1 MITVEEALR
10 LIERHRLGMGPTMAT
25 ERIAIGDAL
34 DRVLAREVRARVTAP
49 PRDVSAMD
57 GYAVRAADLGNDA
70 PLRVIGEA
78 PAGAPFGGAVGP
90 GEAVRLFTGSVVP
103 DGADHVVIQEETRR
117 ENGTVVLLAVPDAPA
132 HIRRAGIDFAEGD
145 LLIEAGTRLG
155 PVHIAAAAASDHE
168 TLEVHC
174 RPKVALLGN
183 GDELRAPGSNPAIG
197 EVIASNA
204 PSLAAL
210 VRRWGGEPVDLGIAR
225 DSRAAIGERLE
236 RAGDADIIVPVGGA
250 SVGDHDH
257 MVAAFDD
264 AGFETVF
271 RKIAVKPGKPTW
283 LAVRGAQVA
292 LGLPGNFASAYVC
305 AHLFLR
311 PLLGEPA
318 SVVAAR
324 TATALPA
331 NGSRETYLRAT
342 LETDARGVRQVS
354 VTRRQDSSLITPF
367 LECDALVR
375 RPPGAPAIDAGGIVT
390 VVPLER

>member
-10 LIERHRLGMGPTMAT
+10 LIERHRLAGGATMAT

-34 DRVLAREVRARVTAP
+34 DRVLAREVRARVSAP

-57 GYAVRAADLGNDA
+57 GYAVRAADLRGNTA
-70 PLRVIGEA
+70 LCVIGEA
-78 PAGAPFGGAVGP
+78 PAGAPFAGTVEP

-103 DGADHVVIQEETRR
+103 DGADHVVIQEEARR
-117 ENGTVVLLAVPDAPA
+117 ENGTVVILAAIDAPA

-145 LLIEAGTRLG
+145 LLIEARTRLG
-155 PVHIAAAAASDHE
+155 PANIAAAAASDHD

-174 RPKVALLGN
+174 RPTVALLSN
-183 GDELRAPGSNPAIG
+183 GDELRAPGSDPATG

-204 PSLAAL
+204 ASLAAL

-264 AGFETVF
+264 LGFETVF

-292 LGLPGNFASAYVC
+292 LGLPGNPASAYVC

-311 PLLGEPA
+311 SLLGDPA
-318 SVVAAR
+318 PVVATR
-324 TATALPA
+324 TATTLPA

-342 LETDARGVRQVS
+342 LETDDRGVRWAAA
-354 VTRRQDSSLITPF
+354 TRRQDSSLITPF
-367 LECDALVR
+367 LECDALVK
-375 RPPGAPAIDAGGIVT
+375 RPPDAPAIDAGDIVT
-390 VVPLER
+390 VVTLER